1 MITSIFL
8 DSDNF
13 KEYKLDRIDNL
24 SKVNIFVGANN
35 SGKSRLLRAIFNA
48 NKFNYISD
56 ILDLDDF
63 NSAIINLKEE
73 IIKALGIVNL
83 ENDSNGSYAIP
94 KYDEASFLSYIVKFT
109 KALEEKRY
117 LSLNEDNF
125 QHVKNLLG
133 EIPRLKKE
141 VDQEN
146 KYANI
151 IKNAPK
157 GAIDKIYETLHVNT
171 NKNKIENEEYYTEE
185 YYTFRKLFEILN
197 KHMSY
202 MDKCIK
208 EDHNFKRIY
217 IPSLRGVRNLFNN
230 NSDNECI
237 DIYYE
242 ATKSN
247 YFREYLCNDC
257 EIFTGINLY
266 IEVQKL
272 LLGSLNDRKHIR
284 EFEEFLG
291 NSFFENKEVT
301 LIPKYN
307 EKDLWVKIGDEEEQP
322 IYSLGDGIQS
332 IIILT
337 FTLFKYRDK
346 NILLFIEEPELFLH
360 PGFQRKLINIFND
373 EMFNTC
379 QVFFTTHSNHFLDI
393 TLDTD
398 KISVYRFNKVMGEKN
413 NFGEIRPLFN
423 IENSLNKENSIL
435 SDLGASNSSMLL
447 SNCTIWVEGITD
459 RLYIKKYLQLYQK
472 YNKKEDEFFKVF
484 DEDIHYS
491 FVEYSGGNITHW
503 NFVEDINNNLYSAD
517 KINASKMFNK
527 IFLILDDDGGKKQ
540 SRKEELKNQLKDNYY
555 CLNCREVENLLSKK
569 ILLKVISEYE
579 GKDKDKEVNNLE
591 FTQEFNEEDYKNV
604 YLGRFI
610 QDNLKNKKRAGT
622 YSAQSE
628 TVSDKLNFCKKA
640 VKYIEDYDCLTEEA
654 VLLCEKIY
662 EFIKKCNY

>member
-8 DSDNF
+8 DFDNF
-13 KEYKLDRIDNL
+13 NEYTLDRIDNL

-35 SGKSRLLRAIFNA
+35 SGKSRFLRTIFNL
-48 NKFNYISD
+48 NSFNYTSD
-56 ILDLDDF
+56 
-63 NSAIINLKEE
+63 
-73 IIKALGIVNL
+73 IVNL
-83 ENDSNGSYAIP
+83 
-94 KYDEASFLSYIVKFT
+94 SYINNVIMDMKKKVMKSLTGVDSETDLNDKQYTFNYPDGSILAETYRLINSLEVK
-109 KALEEKRY
+109 KSL
-117 LSLNEDNF
+117 LLNEDNF
-125 QHVKNLLG
+125 QQIKTLFDKIQILREKLDKEIEMLAKIEKLPRETFNELYKTLGYNINKN
-133 EIPRLKKE
+133 EIRDEDYYAKKLYELKE
-141 VDQEN
+141 VISIFNESS
-146 KYANI
+146 
-151 IKNAPK
+151 
-157 GAIDKIYETLHVNT
+157 LH
-171 NKNKIENEEYYTEE
+171 IE
-185 YYTFRKLFEILN
+185 K
-197 KHMSY
+197 S
-202 MDKCIK
+202 IK
-208 EDHNFKRIY
+208 EDCNYKRIY
-217 IPSLRGVRNLFNN
+217 IPSLRGLRNLFTN
-230 NSDNECI
+230 NSNDKCT

-242 ATKSN
+242 VTKSN
-247 YFREYLCNDC
+247 YFKESLCDDC

-266 IEVQKL
+266 NEVQKL
-272 LLGSLNDRKHIR
+272 LLGSLSNRKHIR
-284 EFEEFLG
+284 EFEQFLG

-459 RLYIKKYLQLYQK
+459 RLYIKKYLQLYQNYK
-472 YNKKEDEFFKVF
+472 KKEDEFFKVF

-503 NFVEDINNNLYSAD
+503 NFVEDINNNLRSAD

-579 GKDKDKEVNNLE
+579 DKDKEVNNLE

-622 YSAQSE
+622 YSAQSG

-640 VKYIEDYDCLTEEA
+640 VKYIEDYDCLTEDA

-662 EFIKKCNY
+662 EFIKKCNH